1 MYIWILVINFSHDF
15 LQRCPSWRGLT
26 LIFYFTYKLFKVL
39 IKNSSGLREKGVA
52 LQENSVKE
60 APCLNKKQS

>member
-26 LIFYFTYKLFKVL
+26 LIFYITYKLFRVL
-39 IKNSSGLREKGVA
+39 IKNSSGLGEKC
-52 LQENSVKE
+52 SVTGE
-60 APCLNKKQS
+60 